1 MISISGYNLLVDT
14 GDSVSRALLSQQIY
28 YNSINGILIT
38 HLHPDH
44 FSGFA
49 ELFVQMKMNMRKN
62 PLQIFVH
69 RTLLDKLKDFLTF
82 SYIFIER
89 MDFPLKFITFDFD
102 EEIRIYSDLAFTA
115 RKNSHLDDYKKYD
128 SSLSYAC
135 GSFMFSSGN
144 IYTYYSGDIG
154 SGDDLYLFKD
164 HKTDLFIT
172 EAAHVSLDSIFSA
185 ADKLNPARVILTHI
199 NDADTSG
206 IKIGLEKSGR
216 NNIIIAEDG
225 LLISV

>member
-1 MISISGYNLLVDT
+1 MISVSEYNMLVDT

-38 HLHPDH
+38 HFHPDH
-44 FSGFA
+44 FSGIA

-62 PLQIFVH
+62 SLQIFVH
-69 RTLLDKLKDFLTF
+69 RTLLNKLKDFLTF
-82 SYIFIER
+82 SYIFFER
-89 MDFPLKFITFDFD
+89 MDFPLKFITFDFG
-102 EEIRIYSDLAFTA
+102 EEIQVYSELAFTA
-115 RKNSHLDDYKKYD
+115 RKNSHLDDYEKYD

-135 GSFMFSSGN
+135 GSFMFRSGN
-144 IYTYYSGDIG
+144 INAYYSGDIG

-164 HKTDLFIT
+164 NKTDLFIT
-172 EAAHVSLDSIFSA
+172 EAAHVSLDNIFSA
-185 ADKLNPARVILTHI
+185 VDKLKPAKVILTHI

-206 IKIGLEKSGR
+206 IKIDLEKSGR